1 MQTKVTSLN
10 TRGVLRIG
18 GEDALHFLNNLV
30 TCDIEKVSAERA
42 TFGALLTPQGKIL
55 WDFFIHTAPEHSFYL
70 EAPKDELAALQKRLT
85 FYKLRAKVTIDDV
98 SETVFVAASWDGPL
112 PEGFVPDP
120 RLNSLG
126 GRAVLPVATTLP
138 LEKTVLSTPQAW
150 HQHRLSL
157 GVPESMAD
165 FALGDTFPHDADMD
179 SLNGVAFEKGCYV
192 GQEVV
197 SRMKHRGTA
206 RKRIVVVQGTS
217 SLPESGTEVTAS
229 GKVLGVM
236 GSSEGDHGL
245 ALLRLDRVKQA
256 IDAGEPILAGDVALE
271 VTIPDWAGFDWPS

>member
-55 WDFFIHTAPEHSFYL
+55 WDFFIHAAPEHSFYL
-70 EAPKDELAALQKRLT
+70 EAPKDELSALQKRLT

-98 SETVFVAASWDGPL
+98 SDTVLVAVSWDGPL

-138 LEKTVLSTPQAW
+138 LEKTELSTPQAW

-217 SLPESGTEVTAS
+217 GLPESGTEVTAS